1 VRKEQ
6 SFASQS
12 GDEARHDA
20 AEDLSEPTDSV
31 CPRDD
36 GLFDGLAWRCTDVK
50 VLLMNC
56 PVLNDLLP
64 RGALPTK
71 PGSYL
76 WQGTL
81 VEESDPQN
89 GHVQTRYWIGGVLPV
104 TEADVTT
111 IFTKFGDRASA
122 SLILMAAFRA
132 ASKLEELNP

>member
-1 VRKEQ
+1 MPLKI
-6 SFASQS
+6 
-12 GDEARHDA
+12 
-20 AEDLSEPTDSV
+20 
-31 CPRDD
+31 CPNQQI
-36 GLFDGLAWRCTDVK
+36 LFVHETTGYSMALHGAGTDVK